1 MEQILLFSN
10 IILFERYYN
19 GQIFEANFLENK
31 KKKTVEKFYAPA
43 S

>member
-31 KKKTVEKFYAPA
+31 KKNCGKVLYAPA